1 MAASFTGS
9 PAKQESSAADQT
21 GQRAEKKT
29 DGSTGLITLRAEEF
43 QSQYDEEVRSQ
54 DEANDS
60 EDNSN
65 KEHGKNAKK
74 DRDYSINHF
83 HFSSNNCRFQ

>member
-1 MAASFTGS
+1 MAGSFTGS
-9 PAKQESSAADQT
+9 PAKQERSTADQT
-21 GQRAEKKT
+21 DQRAKDKT
-29 DGSTGLITLRAEEF
+29 YGPTCFITLRTEEF
-43 QSQYDEEVRSQ
+43 KSQRDVEVRSQ
-54 DEANDS
+54 DEANDG

-83 HFSSNNCRFQ
+83 RFSSNYCQFQ